1 MRLKRDFRVKMA
13 SLLDMTF
20 GSDSEEDDEDYAGSA
35 GSSEVSGEDASDDDE
50 QPATHAGIRKH
61 GDSSNPSQ
69 AAASASATE
78 AVAELREGSAL
89 EGADESEMAAGRRKP
104 VILSSSRRK
113 RLLRGKHKEDERRKS
128 NAAKKAEAEARK
140 EEAASLFA
148 EMEKESRDALLS
160 YNSPTPTD
168 DFLLQFHRRC
178 PSTGEKRNSTWQ
190 KLNHHL
196 SIAVSALQQSPA
208 SQLGGSEPAFACST
222 DAPNSGE
229 KAVSRGYLELRAA
242 AGAGA
247 SAAVGSREA
256 TDPVG
261 YGDQK
266 SAEDFKEPRGH
277 VPLPSNGVNCAEAAF
292 SIREFKKRCRRPTDA
307 ALIKLRDEAMKSL
320 EMTGE
325 VIVKK
330 VARFAGQNIEVEE
343 RMEAASEEYQKFLQK
358 QQKTMQLGGQFAELD
373 GIVAALDGPSAI
385 NSVQKSQ
392 ADWEK
397 FKRDKGIEAEL
408 KKGHGYLDKQSFLA
422 ETEWRQHEKNVEL
435 RRRQQLQQQAQQQP
449 PRA

>member
-1 MRLKRDFRVKMA
+1 MA
-13 SLLDMTF
+13 SLLDMKF
-20 GSDSEEDDEDYAGSA
+20 GSDSEEDDEDYSGSA
-35 GSSEVSGEDASDDDE
+35 GSSEEFGEDASDDGE
-50 QPATHAGIRKH
+50 QPTTDAGVRTPN
-61 GDSSNPSQ
+61 DSSHPSQ
-69 AAASASATE
+69 AAASASGPV
-78 AVAELREGSAL
+78 AVAGLREGSTL
-89 EGADESEMAAGRRKP
+89 EGADESDMAAGRRKP

-113 RLLRGKHKEDERRKS
+113 RLLRGKHKENERRKS
-128 NAAKKAEAEARK
+128 KAAKKAEEEARK

-178 PSTGEKRNSTWQ
+178 PSTGEKRNNTWH

-196 SIAVSALQQSPA
+196 SIAVSALQQPPAYRLGGNDPA
-208 SQLGGSEPAFACST
+208 SAWST
-222 DAPNSGE
+222 HAPSSGE
-229 KAVSRGYLELRAA
+229 KTVSRGSLGLREA
-242 AGAGA
+242 AGTGA
-247 SAAVGSREA
+247 SAAVGAREA
-256 TDPVG
+256 TNPVG
-261 YGDQK
+261 YGGQK
-266 SAEDFKEPRGH
+266 NAGDFQEPRED
-277 VPLPSNGVNCAEAAF
+277 VPLPSNGVNSAATAF
-292 SIREFKKRCRRPTDA
+292 SIREFKKRCRRPTNA
-307 ALIKLRDEAMKSL
+307 ALIKLRDEAMQSL

-330 VARFAGQNIEVEE
+330 VARFAGQKIEVEE
-343 RMEAASEEYQKFLQK
+343 RMEAASEEYQKFLQR
-358 QQKTMQLGGQFAELD
+358 QQKTMQLGGQFVELD